1 MRGRGKEEVPSA
13 MGGDIRILTV
23 GRAIRQEDSRIRES
37 GVDFVLQK
45 PCTMRDFQEMVEK
58 ELSSLFLPWIC
69 FSRAGR
75 RRPPA

>member
-1 MRGRGKEEVPSA
+1 
-13 MGGDIRILTV
+13 MGGDIRV
-23 GRAIRQEDSRIRES
+23 FFAGEANRQEDSRIRES

-58 ELSSLFLPWIC
+58 ELSSLFLPCFC